1 MTQIQKKKHGR
12 SLIAGVNALFREIET
27 NKGEAAILKDV
38 YEEYYAERGGLVGF
52 LDMARFVIPPLNRI
66 LHSLNPEFEGISVS

>member
-27 NKGEAAILKDV
+27 NKGEAAILQDV
-38 YEEYYAERGGLVGF
+38 YAGYFSERGGLVGF
-52 LDMARFVIPPLNRI
+52 LNMARL
-66 LHSLNPEFEGISVS
+66 